1 MMHVDI
7 TANHKR
13 GRNGEEAEL
22 EPEQLQLKANE
33 LDTGVVLGTD

>member
-1 MMHVDI
+1 MTHVDM

-22 EPEQLQLKANE
+22 GPEQLQLKANE